1 MSTFEK
7 QLSKIKEIIEV
18 LENGNLPLD
27 ESLTKFEEGTNL
39 IKNCYEKLEEVK
51 KNIKIIVDSDSGEL
65 NYKDFTFDGEEE

>member
-1 MSTFEK
+1 MSTFER

-51 KNIKIIVDSDSGEL
+51 KNIKVIVDSDSEEL